1 MRPPAVLSELTEAE
15 RLAAW
20 AFRRWVAGH
29 ARGDCGHWTLVLRE
43 LGRVC
48 GGRGGRDT
56 PLRPRLGRLPFRPL
70 IDKPLPLG

>member
-48 GGRGGRDT
+48 GGRGGRDCVAA
-56 PLRPRLGRLPFRPL
+56 PALGPPHIPAF
-70 IDKPLPLG
+70 D